1 MPNVKSQKV
10 KQAISNNIQNYLT
23 KNKISKTEFGKML
36 GVTRPAVK
44 NWLDCRNVPDL
55 ELFPAICELLNI
67 TIYEF
72 IGVEDPCKLTET
84 QLEIIE
90 SYENNLNFR
99 TLIDRYRSDS
109 KFRNDIDKMINQ

>member
-1 MPNVKSQKV
+1 MPNVKSDKV
-10 KQAISNNIQNYLT
+10 KQAISNNIQKYLSN
-23 KNKISKTEFGKML
+23 NKMSKTDFGKIF

-44 NWLDCRNVPDL
+44 NWIDCRNVPDL
-55 ELFPAICELLNI
+55 ELFPAICDLLNI

-72 IGVEDPCKLTET
+72 IGVEDPNKLTET

-90 SYENNLNFR
+90 SYENNINFR

-109 KFRNDIDKMINQ
+109 KFRNDVDKLMEL

>member
-10 KQAISNNIQNYLT
+10 KQSIANNIQNYLT
-23 KNKISKTEFGKML
+23 KNKMNKTDFGKML

-55 ELFPAICELLNI
+55 ELFPTICELLNI

-72 IGVEDPCKLTET
+72 IGVEDPNKLTET

-90 SYENNLNFR
+90 SYENNINFR

-109 KFRNDIDKMINQ
+109 KFRNDIDKLMEL